1 MQNFLRKTMMVFFF
15 LNVKY
20 YYISASVYN
29 SGADTTS
36 RPLWVRYCSAAI
48 FVSNPDLLLSVLNV
62 ISFPVVKSYTSVIFT
77 PVFKEITAQ
86 LKLN

>member
-1 MQNFLRKTMMVFFF
+1 MQNFLRKTMVVFFF

-36 RPLWVRYCSAAI
+36 RPLLVRYCSGGAAPQ
-48 FVSNPDLLLSVLNV
+48 SR
-62 ISFPVVKSYTSVIFT
+62 VKSRSTVICVHSNEDWT
-77 PVFKEITAQ
+77 
-86 LKLN
+86 